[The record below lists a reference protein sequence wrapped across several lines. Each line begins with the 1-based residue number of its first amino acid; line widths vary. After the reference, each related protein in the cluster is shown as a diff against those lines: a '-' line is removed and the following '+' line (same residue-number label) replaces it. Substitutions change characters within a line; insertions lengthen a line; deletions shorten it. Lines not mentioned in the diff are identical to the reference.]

1 MTRCCGTPGSDQRAS
16 GGAKKVEAMSLYKS
30 FGKRTFD
37 LIVASCALILLAAP
51 ILLVAILVAARLGR
65 PVLFVQRR
73 SGRHGRPFRI
83 VKFRSMLDAADAD
96 GRALPDEDRLTP
108 FGQWIRASSFDELPA
123 LWNVLKGD
131 MSIVGPRPL
140 HTHYDALYS
149 PRQARRL
156 EVRPGITGWAQVNG
170 RNAISWP
177 EKFALDVWYV
187 DRQSLWLDLKI
198 IFTTVR
204 AVVVR
209 DGINASDA
217 ATMPYFRGETGPE
230 E

>member
-1 MTRCCGTPGSDQRAS
+1 
-16 GGAKKVEAMSLYKS
+16 
-30 FGKRTFD
+30 
-37 LIVASCALILLAAP
+37 
-51 ILLVAILVAARLGR
+51 
-65 PVLFVQRR
+65 
-73 SGRHGRPFRI
+73 
-83 VKFRSMLDAADAD
+83 
-96 GRALPDEDRLTP
+96 
-108 FGQWIRASSFDELPA
+108 
-123 LWNVLKGD
+123 

-140 HTHYDALYS
+140 HTHYGELYS
-149 PRQARRL
+149 PEQARRL

-198 IFTTVR
+198 IFSTVR
-204 AVVVR
+204 AVLVR

-217 ATMPYFRGETGPE
+217 ATMPYFHGESGPE